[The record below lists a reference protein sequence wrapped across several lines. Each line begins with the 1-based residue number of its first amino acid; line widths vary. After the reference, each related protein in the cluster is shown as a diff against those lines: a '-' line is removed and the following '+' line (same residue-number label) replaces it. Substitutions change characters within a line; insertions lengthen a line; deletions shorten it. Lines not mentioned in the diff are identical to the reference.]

1 MEIAWK
7 DLSEETFIIA
17 EAGSNHNGS
26 LETAKELIDV
36 AAEADADAVKFQTFR
51 ADEMYDKNSDEFHL
65 SGDDE
70 TAYDIFKN
78 LEMPY
83 DWIPQL
89 RERCMERDIEF
100 LSTPFDKQSAEVLDE
115 YVPAFKIASS
125 MMSHHPFL
133 EHLAEYDKPIIMST
147 GAHTTE
153 EIQESVS
160 LLRESGVDD
169 LILLQCVNAYPA
181 PLEDINVKVVEG
193 LRERFDLPTGLS
205 DHTTDPVTAP
215 SAAVAL
221 GAVVVEKHF
230 TLDNSMEGPD
240 HSFAL
245 EPDELEAMVDAVR
258 KTENCLGD
266 EEKTVLDIET
276 ETPSGR
282 QCLHASKEIAE
293 GETISEKNTRYLR
306 PIGEDMGIEPKNH
319 DAVMGKTVVRD
330 IKRGETVGWRD
341 VDAERPD

>member
-1 MEIAWK
+1 L
-7 DLSEETFIIA
+7 D
-17 EAGSNHNGS
+17 
-26 LETAKELIDV
+26 TAKELIDV
-36 AAEADADAVKFQTFR
+36 AADAGADAVKFQTFR

-70 TAYDIFKN
+70 TAYDIFER

-89 RERCMERDIEF
+89 RERCMERDIKF

-115 YVPAFKIASS
+115 YVPAFKVASS

-133 EHLAEYDKPIIMST
+133 KHLAEYDKPVIMST

-160 LLRESGVDD
+160 LLRESGVND
-169 LILLQCVNAYPA
+169 LILLQCVNAYAA

-193 LRERFDLPTGLS
+193 LHERFGLPTGLS

-230 TLDNSMEGPD
+230 TLDSSMEGPD

-245 EPDELEAMVDAVR
+245 EPDELEAMVDAIR
-258 KTENCLGD
+258 KTETCLGN
-266 EEKTVLDIET
+266 EEKRILDIEK

-282 QCLHASKEIAE
+282 QCLHASKDIAK
-293 GETISEKNTRYLR
+293 GESISEDNTRYLR
-306 PIGEDMGIEPKNH
+306 PIGEEMGIEPKYNE
-319 DAVMGKTVVRD
+319 DVIEKKVVRD
-330 IKRGETVGWRD
+330 IPKGETVGWEDLNARK
-341 VDAERPD
+341 PD